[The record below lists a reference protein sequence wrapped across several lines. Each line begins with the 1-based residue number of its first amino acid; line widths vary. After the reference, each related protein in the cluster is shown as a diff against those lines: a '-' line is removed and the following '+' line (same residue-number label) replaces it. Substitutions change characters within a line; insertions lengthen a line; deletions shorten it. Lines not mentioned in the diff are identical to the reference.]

1 VASNKALIIAHRGE
15 SHDAPENTLAAICL
29 AWERD
34 ADAVE
39 IDVHL
44 TKDGSIVVIHD
55 DNTLRTAHRYGEIT
69 KQTLAQLR
77 QLDVG
82 KFKGKRWA
90 KERIPTL
97 EEVLDTV
104 PAGKKLFV
112 EIKVDADILAE
123 LNRVLKRSSRSPD
136 QVVLV
141 GMDLHTMEI
150 LKKALPRYHVYW
162 VCSMKDEKKLATK
175 SNPGEGLIARARQT
189 GMDGLDI
196 EVSKKID
203 EKFIA
208 RVKDAGMKLYVWT
221 VDDPGEA
228 RRLFAV
234 GVDGIAT
241 NRAHWLKTR
250 LGDDLDYVIK
260 GSLAKPKVTLWSG
273 PPPASASAT
282 EKKLKKKKAERRV
295 TQ

>member
-1 VASNKALIIAHRGE
+1 MASNRALIIAHRGE
-15 SHDAPENTLAAICL
+15 SHDAPENTLGAVCL

-34 ADAVE
+34 ADAAE

-44 TKDGSIVVIHD
+44 TNDGSIVVIHD
-55 DNTLRTAHRYGEIT
+55 DNTLRTAHRYGEVA
-69 KQTLAQLR
+69 KLTLEQLK

-82 KFKGKRWA
+82 RFKGKRWA

-112 EIKVDADILAE
+112 EIKVDAGILAE

-150 LKKALPRYHVYW
+150 IKKSLPRYHVYW
-162 VCSMKDEKKLATK
+162 VCSMKDEEKLAAK
-175 SNPGEGLIARARQT
+175 GNPGEGLIARARQT
-189 GMDGLDI
+189 GLDGLDI
-196 EVSKKID
+196 EASKKID

-208 RVKDAGMKLYVWT
+208 RVKGAGMKLYVWT

-228 RRLFAV
+228 RRLFAA

-241 NRAHWLKTR
+241 NRARWLKTR
-250 LGDDLDYVIK
+250 LGDDLDQ
-260 GSLAKPKVTLWSG
+260 
-273 PPPASASAT
+273 AT
-282 EKKLKKKKAERRV
+282 EKKPKKKKAERRV